1 MLNEVIYNTLSFP
14 RINYLSWGLWTTDNS
29 RSHDQ
34 WILFPCLKLISCI
47 MLNTSLICACFSNCK
62 TGITVYTSVC
72 NLIKKEVVKINYHLK
87 CFSTMR

>member
-1 MLNEVIYNTLSFP
+1 MLNEVIYNTLSLP

-29 RSHDQ
+29 NQ
-34 WILFPCLKLISCI
+34 QILFPRLKLISCI

-62 TGITVYTSVC
+62 TGITAYTSVC

-87 CFSTMR
+87 CFTR